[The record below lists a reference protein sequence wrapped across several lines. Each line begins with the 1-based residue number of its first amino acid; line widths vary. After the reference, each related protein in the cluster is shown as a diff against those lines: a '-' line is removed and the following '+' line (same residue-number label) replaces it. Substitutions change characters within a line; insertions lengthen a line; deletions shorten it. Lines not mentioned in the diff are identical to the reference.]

1 MKRRF
6 PFAQSAGR
14 HAGLLLSLIS
24 PLTAA
29 EPTSLEPPHWETQ
42 GPVIWEQA
50 DAGISA
56 SGGAPEP
63 GYLVSHAAYGP
74 LRLRLAFWIEPDT
87 NSGVFIGCAP
97 DAPISPNACY
107 EINLWD
113 EHPNQTWRTGSLVGL
128 APPLARVETLG
139 RWNRL
144 EILAEEKRL
153 RVWINDTLTADRLT
167 EAPRE
172 GHLAL
177 QFGGAGAVRFR
188 DLALERP

>member
-1 MKRRF
+1 MTSRF
-6 PFAQSAGR
+6 LAMPSAVR
-14 HAGLLLSLIS
+14 HAGLLLLVS
-24 PLTAA
+24 PLIAA
-29 EPTSLEPPHWETQ
+29 EPMPLDPPHWETQ
-42 GPVIWEQA
+42 GPVIWEQT
-50 DAGISA
+50 DAEIGA

-63 GYLVSHAAYGP
+63 GYLVSRTTYGP

-87 NSGVFIGCAP
+87 NSGVFVGCAP
-97 DAPISPNACY
+97 GAPISPNACY
-107 EINLWD
+107 EINIWD
-113 EHPNQTWRTGSLVGL
+113 RHPNQDWRTGALVGI

-153 RVWINDTLTADRLT
+153 RVWINDTLTTDRLI
-167 EAPRE
+167 EAPRP

-177 QFGGAGAVRFR
+177 QFGGTGAVRFR